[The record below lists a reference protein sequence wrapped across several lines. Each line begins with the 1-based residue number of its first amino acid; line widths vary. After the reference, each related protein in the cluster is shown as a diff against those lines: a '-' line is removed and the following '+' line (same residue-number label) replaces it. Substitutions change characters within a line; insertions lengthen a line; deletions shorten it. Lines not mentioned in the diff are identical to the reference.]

1 MNAHTLSLGF
11 HPVKAFPPR
20 QDPKTKGEPFGGQD
34 QSRLSWGEPPPRS
47 GLLGALPLWGPA
59 LPPLRAAG
67 LLLRPATPGHSRKE
81 KPHPLRM
88 GFRLKK
94 KPGDDLLSRDS
105 STIGAEELNFRV
117 RDGNGWDLFA
127 MITRRLL
134 QLLRSVASYCGEL
147 SRCAALVRILTYQ
160 RYAPVLTTI
169 STPRQ
174 FVLATL
180 GTNLKQ

>member
-1 MNAHTLSLGF
+1 MNVNALRERTHFKPEFLSCQGIFSSTKPKPKGQPFRSQDHSGF
-11 HPVKAFPPR
+11 R
-20 QDPKTKGEPFGGQD
+20 
-34 QSRLSWGEPPPRS
+34 RGEPPPRS

-88 GFRLKK
+88 GIRLKK

-127 MITRRLL
+127 MITRRLF
-134 QLLRSVASYCGEL
+134 QKLLRRVLPASFVTRPS
-147 SRCAALVRILTYQ
+147 SRTFQ
-160 RYAPVLTTI
+160 YAPGFGSQKPCQNPCSL
-169 STPRQ
+169 R
-174 FVLATL
+174 F
-180 GTNLKQ
+180 